1 MTGAKISINS
11 IYTALRREVE
21 NDPIQEI
28 PRNYYQSASTVLG
41 TITREKYD
49 GVEGVLNTR
58 DLFVTIRINYVQQ
71 FWDMQHQLDRFS
83 SIITFLIK
91 YF

>member
-58 DLFVTIRINYVQQ
+58 FFTIASELATLFL
-71 FWDMQHQLDRFS
+71 HLS
-83 SIITFLIK
+83 SINP
-91 YF
+91 